1 LKLLKLLYPLF
12 YKLIF
17 SFLFILFLA
26 LPHHL
31 LSFMSS
37 LSTSPSKMGCT
48 ASVSHMMVSRH
59 SPDSPPVVPTAPAEK
74 TFGKITLINGDG
86 SKIASGVLVP
96 VGQITRFYGRITANP
111 VIKIKSDQDNAT
123 YEQVDWIAKYKD
135 KFVAR
140 SVYESDP
147 AAAEAYARAVFKLQ
161 HTPRPPRTGQRV
173 MQSPMRRMVFGV
185 PQPPIQS
192 LNLPPFPPKLI

>member
-1 LKLLKLLYPLF
+1 
-12 YKLIF
+12 
-17 SFLFILFLA
+17 
-26 LPHHL
+26 
-31 LSFMSS
+31 MSS
-37 LSTSPSKMGCT
+37 SSPSKMGCS

-59 SPDSPPVVPTAPAEK
+59 SPDPLPAPALIPAEK

-96 VGQITRFYGRITANP
+96 EGKITRFFGRISSEP
-111 VIKIKSDQDNAT
+111 IIKIKSDQDNTT
-123 YEQVDWIAKYKD
+123 YDQVDWIAKYKGHV
-135 KFVAR
+135 VAR

-147 AAAEAYARAVFKLQ
+147 AAAEAYAQAVFKLQ
-161 HTPRPPRTGQRV
+161 HTPRPPRTPNPPRTGRQQA

-185 PQPPIQS
+185 PQPQPPIQS

>member
-1 LKLLKLLYPLF
+1 
-12 YKLIF
+12 
-17 SFLFILFLA
+17 
-26 LPHHL
+26 
-31 LSFMSS
+31 MSS
-37 LSTSPSKMGCT
+37 LSYLPSTMGCT
-48 ASVSHMMVSRH
+48 ASVSHTMVSRH
-59 SPDSPPVVPTAPAEK
+59 SPDPPAPAPIPAEK
-74 TFGKITLINGDG
+74 KFGKITLINGDG

-96 VGQITRFYGRITANP
+96 EGKITRFYGRISSEP
-111 VIKIKSDQDNAT
+111 IIKIKSDEDNAVYT
-123 YEQVDWIAKYKD
+123 QVDWIAKYKD

-161 HTPRPPRTGQRV
+161 FTPRPPQTGGRQRV

-185 PQPPIQS
+185 PQPPIHQLPIQS